1 VTEEQERIGMSDI
14 IKAKFCPHCGNMS
27 PQRVIKVQECEWVG
41 RSLTNDEELNLGRT
55 YFVALCGT
63 CNHILLYSIWGN
75 DHGEESYAEIFADT
89 YLQYPDSLNLNIAVP
104 ERIRDIY
111 EEAARIKL
119 TSPNGFA
126 NQIGRA
132 IEALCKDRGAKGKNL
147 HQQIKDLVERKEL
160 PARLADALVLLKDL
174 RNVGAHDNEIPI
186 KLSQVDT
193 IDKFFRAVVEYVYV
207 TPRTVKDLRE
217 SMSHPVSEDGAGTAD
232 DA

>member
-1 VTEEQERIGMSDI
+1 MSNI
-14 IKAKFCPHCGNMS
+14 IKVKFCPHCGNKS
-27 PQRVIKVQECEWVG
+27 PQQVIKIQECEWVG
-41 RSLTNDEELNLGRT
+41 RSLIDDEELNLGRT
-55 YFVALCGT
+55 YFIALCVT
-63 CNHILLYSIWGN
+63 CKHILLYSIWGN
-75 DHGEESYAEIFADT
+75 DHGEESYSDIFDDS
-89 YLQYPDSLNLNIAVP
+89 YLEYPDSPHLNIAVP
-104 ERIRDIY
+104 QRIREIY
-111 EEAARIKL
+111 EEAGRIKL
-119 TSPNGFA
+119 SSPNGFA

-160 PARLADALVLLKDL
+160 PATLADALVLLKDL

-207 TPRTVKDLRE
+207 TPRTVKALRE
-217 SMSHPVSEDGAGTAD
+217 SMSHPVSQDGAGTVD